1 CRRFGN
7 RGRLDEQ
14 LGRQASDIEAGA
26 SEMPFLCNGRLQAG
40 EPLVEEHVSRTGA
53 DQQQIVVRQSPFL
66 QMSGAP
72 AGRYRAEEA
81 KGRHGCKPVTPS
93 LYSTASVSRS
103 RSERVVELE
112 LGRRR
117 TQPGHVEFVL
127 ALDPDP
133 RFDEIG
139 GEDVSGGEEVVV
151 LLEVV
156 ERLVE
161 GAG

>member
-26 SEMPFLCNGRLQAG
+26 SEMPFLCDGRLQAG

-103 RSERVVELE
+103 RSERVLELE
-112 LGRRR
+112 LGRCR
-117 TQPGHVEFVL
+117 TKADDCWFGVVVGTDTHCVVL
-127 ALDPDP
+127 AGTV
-133 RFDEIG
+133 F
-139 GEDVSGGEEVVV
+139 
-151 LLEVV
+151 
-156 ERLVE
+156 
-161 GAG
+161 

>member
-1 CRRFGN
+1 
-7 RGRLDEQ
+7 
-14 LGRQASDIEAGA
+14 
-26 SEMPFLCNGRLQAG
+26 
-40 EPLVEEHVSRTGA
+40 
-53 DQQQIVVRQSPFL
+53 
-66 QMSGAP
+66 
-72 AGRYRAEEA
+72 RAEEA
-81 KGRHGCKPVTPS
+81 KGRHGRKPVTPS
-93 LYSTASVSRS
+93 LYSTATVSRC

-127 ALDPDP
+127 AFDPDP

-156 ERLVE
+156 EGLVE
-161 GAG
+161 GAGNGLDVLGFLGREFVEVLVDRLRRLDAVADAVQTGHELRGEGEVGV